1 MSFPLSRKIVL
12 ATGNKGKVAELSQ
25 LLSPL
30 KINIIPQSEFDVPEV
45 AETGTTFVEN
55 AIIKARHA
63 AKITGLPAIADDSGL
78 AVDALGGAPG
88 VYSARYAGSN
98 ATDSDNI
105 DKLLHSLSGI
115 APVKRQARFL
125 CVLVYMRSSEDPT
138 PIICQGEWHGE
149 ITLERSGEN
158 GFGYDPVFWVAQKKC
173 TSAQLTK
180 EQKNALSH
188 RGQALQQLL
197 VKLSDNVEKAGE

>member
-1 MSFPLSRKIVL
+1 LSRKIVL

-25 LLSPL
+25 LLTPL
-30 KINIIPQSEFDVPEV
+30 NINIVPQSEFNVSEV

-63 AKITGLPAIADDSGL
+63 AKETGLPAIADDSGL

-88 VYSARYAGSN
+88 VYSARYAGPN
-98 ATDSDNI
+98 ATDADNI
-105 DKLLHSLSGI
+105 DKLLL
-115 APVKRQARFL
+115 ALQDVKTPLRQARFL
-125 CVLVYMRSSEDPT
+125 CVLVYMRSENDPT

-149 ITLERSGEN
+149 ITQQRSGDS
-158 GFGYDPVFWVAQKKC
+158 GFGYDPVFWVDQQQC
-173 TSAQLTK
+173 TSAQLSR

-188 RGQALQQLL
+188 RGQALAQLL
-197 VKLSDNVEKAGE
+197 TRLSKDLD